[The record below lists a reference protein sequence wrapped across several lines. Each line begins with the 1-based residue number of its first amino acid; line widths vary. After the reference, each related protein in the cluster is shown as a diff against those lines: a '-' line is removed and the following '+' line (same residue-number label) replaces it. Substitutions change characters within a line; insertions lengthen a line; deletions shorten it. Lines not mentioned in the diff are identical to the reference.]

1 MALLVLKDINL
12 HFGPK
17 VIFDRL
23 GLSIEKGERIAL
35 LGRNGVGKT
44 TLFKLIEGR
53 LKPDSGEF
61 QKLNNL
67 KICSLD
73 QEVPEDTHG
82 TISEVVFAGLEESLK
97 KSGHWDEYEDET
109 WKLDQKVSKVL
120 SKLDLPGEELFENL
134 SGGLRRRVMLAQA
147 LVQEP
152 DLLLLDEPTN
162 HLDIQA
168 VEWLEN
174 FLPNYPGSILFI
186 THDRRFLQKI
196 AKRIIELDRGRLQS
210 FEGRYDQFLV
220 HKEAELSAEEHRNS
234 EFDKKLADE
243 EAWIRQGVKARRTR
257 NEGRVRALEKM
268 RQEFSNRRNQIGKAE
283 MVTMTA
289 EKSGRKVLEAKNISY
304 RTPETD
310 KMPSQQLFRNFST
323 IIQRGDRIGILGP
336 NGCGKSTFLNVLLG
350 QLKPAEGSVE
360 LGTELTIAYFDQ
372 LRDQLDPNKTLL
384 ENISGGSEFID
395 VNGKQTH
402 VLSYLRRYLFEPA
415 RAREKVGVLSGG
427 ERNRALLAKILSK
440 PSNLLILDEPT
451 NDLDLETL
459 ELLEDLLVEY
469 SGTLLLVSHDREF
482 LDNVITSTLA
492 FEMGDSG
499 EPGDIEIN
507 QYVGGYQD
515 WLRQRKTPVGVDLE
529 QDKKNKNLKKNIKNS
544 QQDLTSQKLVIQKL
558 TIPEK
563 QRLEKLP
570 AEIELKDIEIAELEE
585 KLAGPDFYQKDPEGF
600 MKIGKKLEQAKTELA
615 GLYQLWE
622 GLEAR
627 K

>member
-1 MALLVLKDINL
+1 MALLVLKEMNL

-44 TLFKLIEGR
+44 TLFKLLENR

-61 QKLNNL
+61 QKLSNL

-73 QEVPEDTHG
+73 QEVPEDTQG
-82 TISEVVFAGLEESLK
+82 SIFEVVYAGLEKSLK
-97 KSGHWDEYEDET
+97 DSGHWDEYEDEF
-109 WKLDQKVSKVL
+109 WKLEQKVNKVL
-120 SKLDLPGEELFENL
+120 SKLDLPPEDLFENL

-174 FLPNYPGSILFI
+174 YLPNYPGSILFI

-210 FEGRYDQFLV
+210 FEGSYSQFLV

-234 EFDKKLADE
+234 EFDKRLAE
-243 EAWIRQGVKARRTR
+243 EEVWIRQGVKARRTR

-268 RQEFSNRRNQIGKAE
+268 RQEFSERRNQIGKAE
-283 MVTMTA
+283 MVSVNA
-289 EKSGRKVLEAKNISY
+289 GKSGKKVLEAKNISY
-304 RTPETD
+304 QTPETNT
-310 KMPSQQLFRNFST
+310 MPSQKLFKNFST

-350 QLKPAEGSVE
+350 ELKPTEGSVE
-360 LGTELTIAYFDQ
+360 LGTELNIAYFDQ

-395 VNGKQTH
+395 INGKQTH
-402 VLSYLRRYLFEPA
+402 ILSYLRRYLFEPA

-459 ELLEDLLVEY
+459 ELLEELLIDY

-482 LDNVITSTLA
+482 LDNVITSTLV
-492 FEMGDSG
+492 FEEDESS
-499 EPGDIEIN
+499 PGDILIN

-515 WLRQRKTPVGVDLE
+515 WLRQRKNLEKSLEKNSAGLINLE
-529 QDKKNKNLKKNIKNS
+529 QEKKNNKNKKS
-544 QQDLTSQKLVIQKL
+544 QNLAIQKL
-558 TIPEK
+558 SIPER

-570 AEIELKDIEIAELEE
+570 AEIELKEIEIAELEE
-585 KLAGPDFYQKDPEGF
+585 KLAGAEFYQKDPEGF
-600 MKIGKKLEQAKTELA
+600 MTSGKNLEKSKTELA

-622 GLEAR
+622 EFDAR

>member
-1 MALLVLKDINL
+1 MALLVLKEINL

-44 TLFKLIEGR
+44 TLFKLLENR

-61 QKLNNL
+61 QKLSNL

-82 TISEVVFAGLEESLK
+82 SIFEVVYAGLEKSLK
-97 KSGHWDEYEDET
+97 DSGHWDEYEDEF
-109 WKLDQKVSKVL
+109 WKLEQKVNKVL
-120 SKLDLPGEELFENL
+120 SKLDLPPEDLFENL

-174 FLPNYPGSILFI
+174 YLPNYPGSILFI

-210 FEGRYDQFLV
+210 FEGSYSQFLV

-234 EFDKKLADE
+234 EFDKRLAE
-243 EAWIRQGVKARRTR
+243 EEVWIRQGVKARRTR

-268 RQEFSNRRNQIGKAE
+268 RQEFSERRNQIGKAE
-283 MVTMTA
+283 MVSVNA
-289 EKSGRKVLEAKNISY
+289 GKSGKKVLEAKNISY
-304 RTPETD
+304 QTPETNT
-310 KMPSQQLFRNFST
+310 MPSQKLFKNFST

-350 QLKPAEGSVE
+350 ELKPTEGSVE
-360 LGTELTIAYFDQ
+360 LGTELNIAYFDQ

-395 VNGKQTH
+395 INGKQTH
-402 VLSYLRRYLFEPA
+402 ILSYLRRYLFEPA

-459 ELLEDLLVEY
+459 ELLEELLIDY

-482 LDNVITSTLA
+482 LDNVITSTLV
-492 FEMGDSG
+492 FEEDESS
-499 EPGDIEIN
+499 PGDILIN

-515 WLRQRKTPVGVDLE
+515 WLRQRKNLEKSLEKNSAGLINLE
-529 QDKKNKNLKKNIKNS
+529 QEKKNNKNKKS
-544 QQDLTSQKLVIQKL
+544 QNLAIQKL
-558 TIPEK
+558 SIPER

-570 AEIELKDIEIAELEE
+570 AEIELKEIEIAELEE
-585 KLAGPDFYQKDPEGF
+585 KLAGAEFYQKDPEGF
-600 MKIGKKLEQAKTELA
+600 MTCGKKLEKSKTELA

-622 GLEAR
+622 DLDAR